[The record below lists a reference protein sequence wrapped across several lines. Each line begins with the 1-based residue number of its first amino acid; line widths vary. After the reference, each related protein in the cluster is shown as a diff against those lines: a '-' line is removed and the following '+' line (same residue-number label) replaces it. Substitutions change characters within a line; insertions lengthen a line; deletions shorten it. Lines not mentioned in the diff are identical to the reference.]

1 MFESLE
7 SLLTSSLPQE
17 PTEWRR
23 SYGRIIKSV
32 HVPATFVPFSK
43 EILPKEGD
51 YHLIHQPIFHT
62 YWTQCPV
69 SFWTMWI
76 NYNSVHRYLDL
87 VVLFRL
93 DSRAYLN
100 VILGVCHTYVSKMYL
115 LGLTMYLSNLVGCIC
130 C

>member
-1 MFESLE
+1 MHLVSGDKELFESLE

-69 SFWTMWI
+69 SFWTM
-76 NYNSVHRYLDL
+76 
-87 VVLFRL
+87 
-93 DSRAYLN
+93 
-100 VILGVCHTYVSKMYL
+100 
-115 LGLTMYLSNLVGCIC
+115 
-130 C
+130 

>member
-1 MFESLE
+1 MIVAYGLTLEDSHTLILKTLALTPENLISSLILDKSRTVHLVSGDKELFESLE

-69 SFWTMWI
+69 SFRTM
-76 NYNSVHRYLDL
+76 
-87 VVLFRL
+87 
-93 DSRAYLN
+93 
-100 VILGVCHTYVSKMYL
+100 
-115 LGLTMYLSNLVGCIC
+115 
-130 C
+130 